1 MWLGNNNR
9 WNFSMDQIFHD
20 LIHECKYV
28 APGAQLTYAL
38 RNRLEKYK
46 REVRKDIVSREK
58 EGCTAL
64 FIACK
69 RGHVEIVE
77 YLIKKCDADIEQ
89 RGRYEVLDDRSV
101 HCVTPLWCAAVSG
114 NLEVIKCLIS
124 HGADVNAVSDSGST
138 PVRSACFMTHMG
150 NEIYIIRLEYN

>member
-1 MWLGNNNR
+1 
-9 WNFSMDQIFHD
+9 MDQLFHD

-46 REVRKDIVSREK
+46 REVRKDIVSRMK
-58 EGCTAL
+58 DGCAPL

-89 RGRYEVLDDRSV
+89 RGKY
-101 HCVTPLWCAAVSG
+101 CVTPLWCAAVSG
-114 NLEVIKCLIS
+114 NLEVIKCLIF

-150 NEIYIIRLEYN
+150 NKLHNLFRIQLREKTKQ